1 MDLHGTIDFLGR
13 AFAITQNK
21 RGPTPFIV
29 GAASRRD
36 STSNRRSGV
45 PPRFLNYLTRLKA
58 IAVTISRA
66 IDGSQ
71 VTIAGFRL
79 NTWPEFAIISLARK

>member
-1 MDLHGTIDFLGR
+1 MRIDLQCSCMERTEIARSSLSHIHVLRDIRTSMSKR
-13 AFAITQNK
+13 ASSYDTNLI
-21 RGPTPFIV
+21 
-29 GAASRRD
+29 
-36 STSNRRSGV
+36 
-45 PPRFLNYLTRLKA
+45 YLTRLSA
-58 IAVTISRA
+58 NAVTISSA

>member
-1 MDLHGTIDFLGR
+1 MFVARQGELLRDLVISLSDKKEFRTL
-13 AFAITQNK
+13 
-21 RGPTPFIV
+21 
-29 GAASRRD
+29 S
-36 STSNRRSGV
+36 
-45 PPRFLNYLTRLKA
+45 YLTRLKA
-58 IAVTISRA
+58 SAVTISRA